1 MPTTNAIAFSCKVQ
15 GHVYRCALSIGSF
28 RGNPSQRWMR
38 VCSGLAVRRTPPRF
52 SRMGLAHRPGSL
64 FMVSFGGLHAMTLH
78 HGTSASEFS
87 LLSPPRSL
95 DELNHSLNEDLAG
108 ITPFWS
114 STEVRSVRG
123 YTTCSLWLTPYLPS
137 AQVDA
142 IHFLPPF
149 LHKSIYSMTN
159 GGPIVSDIVAQLIC
173 SICLDRLRIAT
184 TALKPRGDWSFEHD
198 CVAKSMLGGI
208 SMAVFDNNFLVHSH
222 YPRHD
227 AQQLPCEPTLAV
239 SVSAGF
245 QPYNTGYQHPRT

>member
-1 MPTTNAIAFSCKVQ
+1 MMPTTNAIAFSCKVQ

-38 VCSGLAVRRTPPRF
+38 VCSGLAVRRTPRF
-52 SRMGLAHRPGSL
+52 SRMGLVHRPGSL

-95 DELNHSLNEDLAG
+95 DELNHSLMPHLAR
-108 ITPFWS
+108 ITPFWARTSATAVVPQFPCPVRS

-142 IHFLPPF
+142 IHFLPLF
-149 LHKSIYSMTN
+149 LHKTLYFMTN
-159 GGPIVSDIVAQLIC
+159 SGPMVSDIVAQVTRF
-173 SICLDRLRIAT
+173 ICLDRLQIAT
-184 TALKPRGDWSFEHD
+184 TSVFTFRGRF
-198 CVAKSMLGGI
+198 
-208 SMAVFDNNFLVHSH
+208 
-222 YPRHD
+222 
-227 AQQLPCEPTLAV
+227 TV
-239 SVSAGF
+239 S
-245 QPYNTGYQHPRT
+245 YNLTIR